1 MSERIIHVPSCW
13 DFFTRFTINWYKT
26 SLLTLDKLLGG
37 QGGRVTLGPF
47 KYPYNRTMV
56 QKNYIWPEF
65 TVFDGLLLSAP
76 FMTRW
81 KANQID
87 RR

>member
-1 MSERIIHVPSCW
+1 MFLVVETFLP
-13 DFFTRFTINWYKT
+13 DFTINWYKT

-56 QKNYIWPEF
+56 QKNYI
-65 TVFDGLLLSAP
+65 
-76 FMTRW
+76 
-81 KANQID
+81 
-87 RR
+87 